1 MANGYYTHSTYP
13 ATNSA
18 GSSAAMRAELDAVMA
33 GFGLLPDPLGLGQK
47 GFSGGSW
54 NNAVVTNGTFTIG
67 TLDAMVLGGVTPAAA
82 HVTTL
87 GVSGAVTLASGGSL
101 TGTFTGIAGAILSAF
116 AISGG
121 SINNAPI
128 GATTPNTGSFTQLS
142 VSGSATFNG
151 PIVTAGGFASSTG
164 SLELGSTSVSQLAY
178 VDFHSSG
185 QNVDYD
191 SRIAASAGGGTT
203 GQGTLTYTAAAHA
216 FSTRPTFAGAVP
228 WDAGNLPNP
237 FQTTGGNITGA
248 TTFALRPTFNGSIP
262 WDHLNLPTP
271 FQTTGGIITGAT
283 QFSSRP
289 TFNGATPWDT
299 SNFNPGSYVA
309 FGQTATFADS
319 ALALRSGANPAAG
332 RMVFNWAG
340 LGGQPTWL
348 WGGNDGVNMN
358 VYNPSNFSVNFAN
371 SAGSAGSVGGVSSP
385 ATAGALVQWRTGVVE
400 FGPLLPNNLMQ
411 ASAPYVVV
419 GWRTTDSNFMS
430 VADSGHNWLR
440 CVALSNQ

>member
-47 GFSGGSW
+47 GFTGGSW
-54 NNAVVTNGTFTIG
+54 NNPVVTNGTFTLG

-87 GVSGAVTLASGGSL
+87 GASGAVTLASGGSL

-116 AISGG
+116 AITGG

-128 GATTPNTGSFTQLS
+128 GATTPNTGSFTQLT

-151 PIVTAGGFASSTG
+151 PIVTTGGFASGSG
-164 SLELGSTSVSQLAY
+164 SLELGSTSASQLAY
-178 VDFHSSG
+178 IDFHSSG
-185 QNVDYD
+185 QNLDYD
-191 SRIAASAGGGTT
+191 ARIGVVGGGGTL
-203 GQGTLTYTAAAHA
+203 GQGAMSYTAASHA
-216 FSTRPTFAGAVP
+216 FNTRPTFAGAVP

-237 FQTTGGNITGA
+237 FQTTGGHITGA
-248 TTFALRPTFNGSIP
+248 TTFDLRPTFNGSIP
-262 WDHLNLPTP
+262 WDHLNLPSP

-309 FGQTATFADS
+309 FGQTATYADS
-319 ALALRSGANPAAG
+319 ALALRSGANPAG
-332 RMVFNWAG
+332 SRMVFNWSG
-340 LGGQPTWL
+340 QGGQPQWV
-348 WGGNDGVNMN
+348 WGGADGVNMY
-358 VYNPSNFSVNFAN
+358 VYNPSNFSVSWAAN
-371 SAGSAGSVGGVSSP
+371 AGAASSVGGVSNP
-385 ATAGALVQWRTGVVE
+385 ATNGSTCQWTTGIVE
-400 FGPLLPNNLMQ
+400 FGPLTPGGTMN
-411 ASAPYVVV
+411 ASAPYVMV
-419 GWRTTDSNFMS
+419 GWRTTDSGFLS
-430 VADSGHNWLR
+430 VNDGGHNWIR
-440 CVALSNQ
+440 CVALRNQ